1 MIGGSLAAKE
11 ARDDYFVSG
20 IIGSRKT
27 SAPQH
32 SQRVIEPRKFHDEI
46 REFSLIKNNARNA
59 DFFAEENSST
69 LDTLELQEIR
79 NTRELQNLRE
89 TQVPSLLFVYRAS
102 MSYPQYQHQHLL
114 VLNMAN
120 HSPVSGSI
128 LPQLSQ
134 P

>member
-1 MIGGSLAAKE
+1 LIGGSLAAKE
-11 ARDDYFVSG
+11 ACDDYFVSG
-20 IIGSRKT
+20 EIGSRKA

-32 SQRVIEPRKFHDEI
+32 GQRVIEPGKLHDEI
-46 REFSLIKNNARNA
+46 REFSLNKNNARIA
-59 DFFAEENSST
+59 DFFAKENSST
-69 LDTLELQEIR
+69 LDILELRGIK

-89 TQVPSLLFVYRAS
+89 TQVPSPLFVYRAS
-102 MSYPQYQHQHLL
+102 MPYRQYEHQHHL

-128 LPQLSQ
+128 LPELTQ